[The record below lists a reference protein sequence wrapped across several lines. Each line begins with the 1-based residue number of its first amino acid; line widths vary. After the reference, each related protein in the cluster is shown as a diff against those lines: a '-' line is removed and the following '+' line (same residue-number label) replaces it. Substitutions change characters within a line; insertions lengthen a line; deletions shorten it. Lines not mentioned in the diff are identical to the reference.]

1 MATGKYRLLTRSDFD
16 GLVSA
21 VLLKEMDL
29 IDDVSFVHPK
39 DMQDGK
45 VEVTDRDIMTNL
57 PYAPAC
63 HLCFDHHVSEEIRH
77 DLDLAENHV
86 LDPNADSVARVVYD
100 YYGGAGR
107 FKDINPEMLD
117 AVDKADAAR
126 FSLEEILNP
135 SGWILLS
142 FIMDPRTGLGRF
154 RDFNVSNY
162 ELMMKLI
169 NFCRDHTIQEILQ
182 LPDVRERVELYNA
195 HREQMIDQIK
205 RCSTVHGDLVVL
217 DLRNEETIYCGNRFL
232 IYAVFPH
239 CRVSIHSIWGLKKQN
254 TVFAI
259 GKSILDPTSPIDIG
273 ILALDYGGGGH
284 VAAGACQVPNEDA
297 DTILQELI
305 ARITAENAS
314 NADEGASSMPHA
326 A

>member
-1 MATGKYRLLTRSDFD
+1 MTTGKYRLLTRSDFD
-16 GLVSA
+16 GFVSA

-39 DMQDGK
+39 DVQDGK
-45 VEVTDRDIMTNL
+45 VEVTDRHILTNL

-77 DLDLAENHV
+77 DLHQAENHV
-86 LDPNADSVARVVYD
+86 LDTHADSAARVVYD
-100 YYGGAGR
+100 YYGGAET
-107 FKDINPEMLD
+107 FKHVNTEMLD
-117 AVDKADAAR
+117 AVDKADSAR

-135 SGWILLS
+135 SGWVLLS

-162 ELMMKLI
+162 EMMMQLI
-169 NFCRDHTIQEILQ
+169 SFCRDHTIQEILQ
-182 LPDVRERVELYNA
+182 LPDVCERIELYNV
-195 HREQMIDQIK
+195 HGKQMIDQIK

-232 IYAVFPH
+232 IYAVFPQ
-239 CRVSIHSIWGLKKQN
+239 CRVSIHLIWGLKKQN

-259 GKSILDPTSPIDIG
+259 GKSILDRTSPIDIG
-273 ILALDYGGGGH
+273 DLALLYGGGGH
-284 VAAGACQVPNEDA
+284 LAAGACQVPNEDA
-297 DTILQELI
+297 DSILEELI
-305 ARITAENAS
+305 ARITVENAS
-314 NADEGASSMPHA
+314 NAHEDAPPMPHA